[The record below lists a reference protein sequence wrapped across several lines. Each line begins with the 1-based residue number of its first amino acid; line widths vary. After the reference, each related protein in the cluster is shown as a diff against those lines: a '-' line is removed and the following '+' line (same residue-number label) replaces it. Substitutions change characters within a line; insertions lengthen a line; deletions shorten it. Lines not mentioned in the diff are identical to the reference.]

1 MVFLTKTNQYYHR
14 VLLTICHLGT
24 NTWCTKPPSTET
36 VRQIGHIIESNNK
49 FKRMPFHRNIGMIR
63 FLLNSH
69 PLFLE
74 HVNIFKKDHWIY
86 KTDNC
91 K

>member
-1 MVFLTKTNQYYHR
+1 MVFLTKTNQYYQR

-24 NTWCTKPPSTET
+24 NSWWTKPPSTET
-36 VRQIGHIIESNNK
+36 GRQIAHIIESNNK
-49 FKRMPFHRNIGMIR
+49 FKRMPLQRNVGMIG

-74 HVNIFKKDHWIY
+74 HVNIFKKRPLDIQ
-86 KTDNC
+86 NR
-91 K
+91 